1 MESYLLLAEN
11 GSEVRIWMIISILY
25 FMKSEIEKEIFFLV
39 CNRQDWATKQQW
51 IIKKKNWFYYCTQN
65 FRLKYEVIFL
75 LKYKR
80 FPEYEKYLF
89 YNNKKNFSS

>member
-51 IIKKKNWFYYCTQN
+51 IIKKIDFTIVPKISDWNMKLY
-65 FRLKYEVIFL
+65 
-75 LKYKR
+75 
-80 FPEYEKYLF
+80 
-89 YNNKKNFSS
+89 FS